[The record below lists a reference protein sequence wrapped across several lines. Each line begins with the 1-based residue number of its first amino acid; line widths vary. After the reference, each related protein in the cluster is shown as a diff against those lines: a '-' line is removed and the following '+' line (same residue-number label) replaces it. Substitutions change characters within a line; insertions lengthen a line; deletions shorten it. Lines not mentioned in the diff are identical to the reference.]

1 MVLDS
6 PIALRQPPSA
16 PVGSQIFSASRSGG
30 RRLFAGE
37 GLFTSDASCVSQA
50 SQILELFNTHFI
62 ILGIWTKPSVY
73 TGDSSDGCLE

>member
-6 PIALRQPPSA
+6 PIALRQPPSV

-37 GLFTSDASCVSQA
+37 GLLMNIAA
-50 SQILELFNTHFI
+50 IKFN
-62 ILGIWTKPSVY
+62 V
-73 TGDSSDGCLE
+73 